1 MVRDQPSNLAQFPR
15 VEAMAPGNP
24 QRLEPKLAG
33 HILPLHVKM
42 RQLATVEA
50 GEEEAVRPGYP
61 SVSWHSNYRV
71 PK

>member
-1 MVRDQPSNLAQFPR
+1 MVRDQPSNPAQFPR

-33 HILPLHVKM
+33 HILPLDVKM
-42 RQLATVEA
+42 RRLATVET
-50 GEEEAVRPGYP
+50 GEEEAVRPWYP
-61 SVSWHSNYRV
+61 FDSRHSDYRV